1 MNSVILSATD
11 GCRECKAMP
20 GSDYWEKSFITGSA
34 RLYVLSVLSG
44 GPRHGYGILK
54 EIRDRSGDCC
64 TIAAGTIYPI
74 LRELERDGYITSSKG
89 TVGGRVRVTY
99 AITDEGRELFES
111 GLAKWETHVAGA
123 KKILGV

>member
-1 MNSVILSATD
+1 
-11 GCRECKAMP
+11 MP
-20 GSDYWEKSFITGSA
+20 GPDYWEKSFITGSA

-54 EIRDRSGDCC
+54 EIRDRSRDCC

-74 LRELERDGYITSSKG
+74 LREFKAEGYITSTKD

-99 AITDEGRELFES
+99 AITDKGRELFEK
-111 GLAKWETHVAGA
+111 GLSKWETHVAGA